1 MLDESTPYRVAV
13 KDSAKDDNEA
23 VRRFASENGDVVA
36 FDSKAQA
43 TQRASKLSEDGAAPV
58 KIQRVSAMDP
68 ADVDAYLVGWPKRRK
83 RDPDGSVAAGLTFDT
98 GANQYGA
105 LGEALVCSPET
116 NPPLLTHY
124 AERDPAVPDDAEL
137 RVELDTDPE
146 PVLVDERAGRQWHPD
161 CRAEVLVGSR
171 RQLVREY
178 HCEVK
183 AGDGSFE
190 RSQREGMKRK
200 AREAP
205 VLKIRVDVS
214 ELPQSYTAWVRQ
226 IAPDG
231 TEGVPT
237 ERDAAADDEAVT
249 ATYRAPT
256 NATLDD
262 F

>member
-1 MLDESTPYRVAV
+1 MLDESTSYRVTI
-13 KDSAKDDNEA
+13 KDSAKEENRA
-23 VRRFASENGDVVA
+23 VRQFAAKNGDLVE
-36 FDSKAQA
+36 FPTKAKA
-43 TQRASKLSEDGAAPV
+43 TQKAAELSDSGDMPV
-58 KIQRVSAMDP
+58 KIQRVSEMDP
-68 ADVDAYLVGWPKRRK
+68 DDVDAYLVGWPQRRK
-83 RDPDGSVAAGLTFDT
+83 HDPDGTVAEGLTFDT

-105 LGEALVCSPET
+105 LGEALVLSPET

-124 AERDPAVPDDAEL
+124 AKRDPAVPDDTEI

-146 PVLVDERAGRQWHPD
+146 PVVVNQRTGRQWQPD

-171 RQLVREY
+171 QKLAHEY
-178 HCEVK
+178 WCEVK

-190 RSQREGMKRK
+190 RSQRDGMKRK
-200 AREAP
+200 ASEAP

-231 TEGVPT
+231 TEGVPGDG
-237 ERDAAADDEAVT
+237 ERAISISYDS
-249 ATYRAPT
+249 PT
-256 NATLDD
+256 NARLDD